1 MPLSVDKPGE
11 PLHNYPG
18 FTASVLQCHP
28 KSRGSLRIKTTDPKE
43 QAEIRPEYLSEK
55 IDRDVTVEGIKMIR
69 DIFNQPSFKN
79 LWDKEILPGE
89 SIKSDNEILS
99 WVKNN
104 GGTVFHAVGTCRM
117 GSDERS
123 VVDEKLKVRGIENL
137 RVIDASIMP
146 NITSGNTNAPTI
158 MIAEKAADMILNS

>member
-1 MPLSVDKPGE
+1 
-11 PLHNYPG
+11 
-18 FTASVLQCHP
+18 
-28 KSRGSLRIKTTDPKE
+28 
-43 QAEIRPEYLSEK
+43 
-55 IDRDVTVEGIKMIR
+55 MIR

-123 VVDEKLKVRGIENL
+123 VVDEKLKVRGVENL
-137 RVIDASIMP
+137 RIIDASVMP
-146 NITSGNTNAPTI
+146 QVTSANTNAPSL
-158 MIAEKAADMILNS
+158 MIGEKGVSFITEMNEY